1 MSAALTVFLLLGCF
15 ARAEAGLITY
25 TETVTGSGSLGSQ
38 AFTDALITIRGTAD
52 TSKVQLSGSD
62 FFVAASTQ
70 VSVASVGTGTFT
82 DMIDVVN
89 IQPNSLPFGDLPPG
103 GDVAELAFVVLI
115 NATDDIDKDLLGN
128 LNDVFA
134 TYNLQSSLGPI
145 SGLADL
151 NKFSR
156 YNTTAGTFEI
166 DAVSTPGSF
175 SATTDVSS
183 PTPEPSSLTLALVG
197 LLASLGCFWRHRRGG
212 KSDSHQ
218 N

>member
-1 MSAALTVFLLLGCF
+1 M
-15 ARAEAGLITY
+15 ITY

-89 IQPNSLPFGDLPPG
+89 NQPNSSPFGILPPS
-103 GDVAELAFVVLI
+103 GDIAEVAFVVLA
-115 NATDDIDKDLLGN
+115 NATDDIDSDLLGI
-128 LNDVFA
+128 LNSAFT
-134 TYNLQSSLGPI
+134 TYDLQSSLGPI
-145 SGLADL
+145 SGLADV

-166 DAVSTPGSF
+166 DAVSSPGSF
-175 SATTDVSS
+175 SATTNVSS

-197 LLASLGCFWRHRRGG
+197 SLASLGYFWRHRRGG
-212 KSDSHQ
+212 KRDSH
-218 N
+218 